1 MIFNPSAVSDS
12 DPASLPQPHPEPAD
26 VRQLLAQVQMLLRN
40 ASASAPSAPRSGRV
54 VRFGAVVIDLDRR
67 LVLRH
72 EVPVSVTPR
81 EYALLLALAER
92 RGAAVHRDEL
102 LKLVWDDHQAA
113 GPAKRRTVD
122 QHICRLRRK
131 IETNPTRPQHLLT
144 VQGWGYR
151 LGGI

>member
-1 MIFNPSAVSDS
+1 VIYNPSAVSEN
-12 DPASLPQPHPEPAD
+12 DPALPKPLPEPAD
-26 VRQLLAQVQMLLRN
+26 VRQLLAQVQTLLRT
-40 ASASAPSAPRSGRV
+40 ASASAPPPTRSTHLV
-54 VRFGAVVIDLDRR
+54 HFGAVVIDLERR

-72 EVPVSVTPR
+72 DVPVSVTPR
-81 EYALLLALAER
+81 EYALLLVLAER
-92 RGAAVHRDEL
+92 RGAAIHRDEL

-131 IETNPTRPQHLLT
+131 IETNPARPQHILT

-151 LGGI
+151 LAGL